1 MRCSSWGRRRGWRW
15 SIRTRIARRWSS
27 TRRIRCGCRS
37 RWRES
42 CSGRRRPWRESELP
56 GAADTTDVVIIGGG
70 IMGSAVALRLAQ
82 RGVAVTVVE
91 RGIPGA
97 EASSAAAGILGPQM
111 EADGPG
117 PLLDLG
123 LMSRALYP
131 SLASELREATG
142 IDVGFDRSGVLAAAL
157 DEAGERELGER
168 RAWQRRLGLNVGAL
182 SGDEARAREP
192 ALGPAIRA
200 ALEFPDDGQVNARE
214 LARAFSQ
221 AAAAAGARFVTGRYV
236 RRVLIEKGAAIG
248 VELDGETLSA
258 GTVVVAAGSWSGLI
272 EGGGVPSTVVRP
284 ARGQL
289 VSIETRPPLFRHVV
303 SVRGGYLV
311 PRRDGTVL
319 AGSTVEMAGF
329 RKQVT
334 VGGLAAILTLARTL
348 VPALAEAPVTGTWS
362 NFRPYTEDHLPVLGT
377 TPVRGLVLATGHFRN
392 GILLAPITAEEIAEL
407 IATGRS
413 AIDLAPFSVTRFG

>member
-1 MRCSSWGRRRGWRW
+1 M
-15 SIRTRIARRWSS
+15 AA
-27 TRRIRCGCRS
+27 
-37 RWRES
+37 
-42 CSGRRRPWRESELP
+42 
-56 GAADTTDVVIIGGG
+56 AADTTDVAIIGGG
-70 IMGSAVALRLAQ
+70 IMGSAVAFRLAQ
-82 RGVAVTVVE
+82 RGVSVTVVE

-111 EADGPG
+111 EAEGPG

-123 LMSRALYP
+123 LASRALYP
-131 SLASELREATG
+131 SLAAELREATG
-142 IDVGFDRSGVLAAAL
+142 IDVGYDRSGVLAAAL
-157 DEAGERELGER
+157 DDAGEGELAQR
-168 RAWQRRLGLNVGAL
+168 RAWQQRRSLKVGWL
-182 SGDEARAREP
+182 SGDEVRTREP

-200 ALEFPDDGQVNARE
+200 ALLFPDDGQVNARE

-221 AAAAAGARFVTGRYV
+221 AAAAAGARFLTGRYV
-236 RRVLIEKGAAIG
+236 RRVVVEGGAATG
-248 VELDGETLSA
+248 VELDGETLPA
-258 GTVVVAAGSWSGLI
+258 GTVVVAAGSWSGLV

-334 VGGLAAILTLARTL
+334 VGGLAGILTLARTL
-348 VPALAEAPVTGTWS
+348 VPALSEAPVTGTWS
-362 NFRPYTEDHLPVLGT
+362 NFRPYTEDHLPVLGA

-392 GILLAPITAEEIAEL
+392 GILLAPITAEAIAEL
-407 IATGRS
+407 VATGRS
-413 AIDLAPFSVTRFG
+413 AIDLAPFSVARFAR